1 MYRQHLYRIL
11 FFVIPFLLFS
21 CVPEQPENL
30 FQTQEDKE
38 SRVAEERSEM
48 LQELESKARE
58 LEDMREEAEA
68 LIEKLN
74 LREEDLNARAALLDS
89 IEGSL
94 KNREVQLIE
103 SQAQLKSFEKTAYF
117 ILFSG
122 IFLLVISLVVLF
134 YPKNRKHKNGR
145 NGWTAPEPAS
155 AAVLPRTAVTAVP
168 EPERK
173 SRTSSDAGTKKTGAS
188 ESRAVSAGKEPVKKV
203 SPRPSPASRT
213 KTGRGSKRAPSSG
226 RKNTAK
232 KDQKPPPRNN

>member
-1 MYRQHLYRIL
+1 MSRQHLYQIL

-30 FQTQEDKE
+30 FQTQENKE
-38 SRVAEERSEM
+38 SQVAEERSEM

-94 KNREVQLIE
+94 KDREVQLIE
-103 SQAQLKSFEKTAYF
+103 SQVQLKSFEKTAYF

-134 YPKNRKHKNGR
+134 YPKNRKRKNGR
-145 NGWTAPEPAS
+145 NDWTAPEPPS
-155 AAVLPRTAVTAVP
+155 PTVLSGTSVAAVP
-168 EPERK
+168 ERERK
-173 SRTSSDAGTKKTGAS
+173 SRTSSAAETKKARALKPRTAS
-188 ESRAVSAGKEPVKKV
+188 EGKDPVKKV
-203 SPRPSPASRT
+203 SPRSPSASRT
-213 KTGRGSKRAPSSG
+213 KTARGSKRPPTTRRKKTAERDQTPHSS
-226 RKNTAK
+226 
-232 KDQKPPPRNN
+232 DI